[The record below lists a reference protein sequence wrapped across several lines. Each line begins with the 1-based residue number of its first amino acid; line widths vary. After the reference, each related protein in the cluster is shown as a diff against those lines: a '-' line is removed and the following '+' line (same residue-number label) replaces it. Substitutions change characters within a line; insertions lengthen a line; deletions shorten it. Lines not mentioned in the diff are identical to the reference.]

1 MNMLTYEEWKEKYF
15 AKISQESLAHAVI
28 RNLLERL
35 DDDEFLS
42 IDDEI
47 LRNMIDQGEKK

>member
-1 MNMLTYEEWKEKYF
+1 LQLLATREKPRWK
-15 AKISQESLAHAVI
+15 KISQESLAHAVI

-35 DDDEFLS
+35 GVAGDEFLS